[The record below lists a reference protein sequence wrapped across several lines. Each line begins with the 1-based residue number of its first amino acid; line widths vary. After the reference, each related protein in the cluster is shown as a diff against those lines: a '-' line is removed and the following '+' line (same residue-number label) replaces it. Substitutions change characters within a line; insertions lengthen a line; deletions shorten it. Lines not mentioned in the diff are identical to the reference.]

1 MPESFV
7 GPLIAHLVTHEVGH
21 TLGLRHNFKSSSIYT
36 LAEINSDTV
45 KGKKQ
50 MAGSVMDYIGVN
62 INKDSGDIQGDYSMS
77 GIGPYDEWAI
87 EYGYTFGDLKK
98 ILARVAEP
106 ELVFGTDEDTFGPD
120 PLARRYDFSKNPL
133 DFAQNQIRL
142 TNHHR
147 GRLLSNF
154 IEDGDSWDRV
164 RYGYELTLSLQTRSI
179 SMMANWVGGAFVHR
193 DKKGDPNGR
202 MPVEVVPAEQQREA
216 LKFVVENAFVD
227 GAFGLTPEL
236 VTAMGRDKWLD
247 DTRSFFQ
254 ESTWP
259 IHDRV
264 IGIQSSALTM
274 LMNPTTLR
282 WVYDNELRVPEG
294 DDALTLPELLAT
306 ISDAIWSEVAE
317 VPEGEFTARKPL
329 VSSLRR
335 NLQREH
341 LERLI
346 DLTLPGNG
354 SSAASRSISM
364 LSAAQLQGVLDKIST
379 SQEAAADRHDPYT
392 SAHLAQARKRIE
404 KALDADYILNPSKG
418 GSGSGGVFFF
428 GKEPGQDREQN

>member
-1 MPESFV
+1 MED
-7 GPLIAHLVTHEVGH
+7 ATHPH
-21 TLGLRHNFKSSSIYT
+21 
-36 LAEINSDTV
+36 
-45 KGKKQ
+45 
-50 MAGSVMDYIGVN
+50 GVR
-62 INKDSGDIQGDYSMS
+62 
-77 GIGPYDEWAI
+77 
-87 EYGYTFGDLKK
+87 L
-98 ILARVAEP
+98 
-106 ELVFGTDEDTFGPD
+106 
-120 PLARRYDFSKNPL
+120 
-133 DFAQNQIRL
+133 QI
-142 TNHHR
+142 
-147 GRLLSNF
+147 S
-154 IEDGDSWDRV
+154 
-164 RYGYELTLSLQTRSI
+164 
-179 SMMANWVGGAFVHR
+179 
-193 DKKGDPNGR
+193 
-202 MPVEVVPAEQQREA
+202 A

-335 NLQREH
+335 NLQREQ

-354 SSAASRSISM
+354 SGAASRSISM
-364 LSAAQLQGVLDKIST
+364 LSAAQLQSVLNKISS

-404 KALDADYILNPSKG
+404 KALDADYILNPSKSG
-418 GSGSGGVFFF
+418 IGSGGFFYL
-428 GKEPGQDREQN
+428 GKESRQDREQN